1 MSNHS
6 FVVYCTCNTS
16 HTDGHI
22 TSHALQPQQKSTT
35 YIAGVVRY
43 AELVV
48 SDLAHAEQGF
58 FFAPIRP
65 SGETGGKLADGGCYV
80 VVAAFRYV
88 ALVIEDGKHAEGR
101 GSRVRSAAAAAAMYV

>member
-1 MSNHS
+1 LSNHS

-16 HTDGHI
+16 YTDDRI
-22 TSHALQPQQKSTT
+22 TAHARHPEQKSTT

-48 SDLAHAEQGF
+48 SDLAHAEQWF

-65 SGETGGKLADGGCYV
+65 SGETSGKLVDGGCYV

-88 ALVIEDGKHAEGR
+88 ALVIEDGKHTEETTG
-101 GSRVRSAAAAAAMYV
+101 